1 MQKNRIELAG
11 YLAAKPEL
19 RYLPSGTKVA
29 NARMGESYRYRD
41 HEGQAQSHTN
51 WHSLTFYDDLADIAL
66 TYEQGENLWV
76 EGTLQQRKFTPK
88 DGSTRTVYEVVVR
101 SCHLVE
107 SPRIERPVANGAPP
121 AADKVPPEMLEPQE
135 GATRD
140 AAWPV

>member
-29 NARMGESYRYRD
+29 NARMGESYRYHD
-41 HEGQAQSHTN
+41 HKGQAQSHTN
-51 WHSLTFYDDLADIAL
+51 WHSLTFYDDLADVAL

-76 EGTLQQRKFTPK
+76 EGTLQQRQFTPK

-107 SPRIERPVANGAPP
+107 SPRIERPVAAGAPP
-121 AADKVPPEMLEPQE
+121 AADKEPPEMVEPQE
-135 GATRD
+135 GETRD
-140 AAWPV
+140 ATWPV